1 MKTRIL
7 LTVMLIF
14 VAHSGLVLAGDNR
27 AAMPD
32 IKYDED
38 LSEVKAAMQAN
49 EISPFIDLLHII
61 KRDYSGKVIRV
72 ELEKEDDYGDIWIY
86 EIKILDADRNVVKAE
101 FDAKTLRLLA
111 IKGHKLERFF
121 NPTGESK

>member
-1 MKTRIL
+1 
-7 LTVMLIF
+7 MLIF

-27 AAMPD
+27 VAMPD